1 MSSTAKS
8 FVIAECIL
16 FALSLSVYM
25 LWFSEVDY
33 SNLWSNHAARYYR
46 KEEKR
51 LNELLHKNPVT
62 RGCEG
67 TYIDSQYLVRCT
79 NSVVIL
85 K

>member
-33 SNLWSNHAARYYR
+33 SNLWSNHAARYYL
-46 KEEKR
+46 KKR
-51 LNELLHKNPVT
+51 LNELLHKNLGT

-67 TYIDSQYLVRCT
+67 TYIDSQYLVRCP